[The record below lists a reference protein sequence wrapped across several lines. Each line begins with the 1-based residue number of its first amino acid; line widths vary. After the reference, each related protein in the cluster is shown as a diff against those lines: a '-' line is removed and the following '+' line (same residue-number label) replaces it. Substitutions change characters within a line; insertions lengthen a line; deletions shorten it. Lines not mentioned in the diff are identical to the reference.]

1 MHKLKRSRVG
11 NINDNFVFHIEK
23 ELMEGGA
30 ERARAREYWYP
41 GYTAALPLIELKI
54 AEITLCSRPKALSR
68 SYAEITG
75 FDY

>member
-11 NINDNFVFHIEK
+11 NINDNFVFDIEK
-23 ELMEGGA
+23 ELIEGGE
-30 ERARAREYWYP
+30 ERANIGSATCP
-41 GYTAALPLIELKI
+41 LPLIELKI

>member
-11 NINDNFVFHIEK
+11 NVNDNFVFDIEK
-23 ELMEGGA
+23 ELIERA
-30 ERARAREYWYP
+30 ERANIGLATCP
-41 GYTAALPLIELKI
+41 LPLIELKI
-54 AEITLCSRPKALSR
+54 AEITLRSQPKALSR

>member
-11 NINDNFVFHIEK
+11 NVNDNFVFDIEK
-23 ELMEGGA
+23 ELIEGGA
-30 ERARAREYWYP
+30 ERSRANIGLATRP
-41 GYTAALPLIELKI
+41 PPLIELKI
-54 AEITLCSRPKALSR
+54 AEITLRSRPKALSR